1 MISYFSTR
9 DWKFTNK
16 NVQDL
21 WQKLDEDDKKLF
33 DFNIDELDWDRYFY
47 SYVRGIRLYLLKDDF
62 STIPQALARYTRY
75 VSWFTHRKPQIHRKN
90 AVCKYFPWTSDLL
103 LVSSQTS
110 YSGYL
115 RSAHKPISYRHT
127 LFNFSGLG
135 TIQIY
140 QLQRVSNT
148 NLWPGSLL

>member
-1 MISYFSTR
+1 VISYFSTR

-75 VSWFTHRKPQIHRKN
+75 VS
-90 AVCKYFPWTSDLL
+90 
-103 LVSSQTS
+103 
-110 YSGYL
+110 
-115 RSAHKPISYRHT
+115 
-127 LFNFSGLG
+127 
-135 TIQIY
+135 
-140 QLQRVSNT
+140 
-148 NLWPGSLL
+148 